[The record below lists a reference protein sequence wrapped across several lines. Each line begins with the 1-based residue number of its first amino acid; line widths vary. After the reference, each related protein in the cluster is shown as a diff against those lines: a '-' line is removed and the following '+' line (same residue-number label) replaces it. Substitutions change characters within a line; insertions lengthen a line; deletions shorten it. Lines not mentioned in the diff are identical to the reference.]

1 MADLVWLIPAFPL
14 AGFLTILLFGRRLGD
29 PKAGYLATAT
39 VFALRG
45 FKSRKSG
52 LPCDSG
58 CGCSS
63 VSPTDQRPPATVL
76 QARKGQP
83 SRLRIKT

>member
-1 MADLVWLIPAFPL
+1 MAWQETVALLIVAVT
-14 AGFLTILLFGRRLGD
+14 AAVFGLR
-29 PKAGYLATAT
+29 
-39 VFALRG
+39 AL
-45 FKSRKSG
+45 KSRKSG

-63 VSPTDQRPPATVL
+63 VSAADQKPPTTVL

-83 SRLRIKT
+83 PRLKVKT

>member
-1 MADLVWLIPAFPL
+1 MAWQETMALVIVA
-14 AGFLTILLFGRRLGD
+14 
-29 PKAGYLATAT
+29 ATAT
-39 VFALRG
+39 VFAWRG
-45 FKSRKSG
+45 FKSRNGG

-63 VSPTDQRPPATVL
+63 VSETDPRPATTVL

>member
-1 MADLVWLIPAFPL
+1 MEWQETMALVIVA
-14 AGFLTILLFGRRLGD
+14 
-29 PKAGYLATAT
+29 ATAV
-39 VFALRG
+39 VFAWRG
-45 FKSRKSG
+45 FRSRKSG

-63 VSPTDQRPPATVL
+63 AAEPDRRRAGTVL

>member
-1 MADLVWLIPAFPL
+1 MEWQETLALLIVA
-14 AGFLTILLFGRRLGD
+14 
-29 PKAGYLATAT
+29 ATAT
-39 VFALRG
+39 VFGLRS
-45 FKSRKSG
+45 FKSRKGG

-63 VSPTDQRPPATVL
+63 GSVSGQKQPVTVL

-83 SRLRIKT
+83 ARLRIKT

>member
-1 MADLVWLIPAFPL
+1 MALLIVA
-14 AGFLTILLFGRRLGD
+14 
-29 PKAGYLATAT
+29 ATAT
-39 VFALRG
+39 LFALRG
-45 FKSRKSG
+45 FKSRKGS

-63 VSPTDQRPPATVL
+63 GSEPGQKQPSTVL